1 VATLLGSVAA
11 FTVVLVLLIATVE
24 RFVSPN
30 SLPRA
35 VAAHRILPRPAAV
48 AAAVTL
54 MEAGL
59 AAAGAVAVAMPPGGW
74 LRPPVF
80 GGAALLFAGY
90 AGYSQRVRVS
100 RPGTPCGCSGGE
112 LPVTGW
118 VVTRACLL
126 AGVALLAAVLSG
138 SVLTVDRPGTPL
150 AVTLLAAAGF
160 AVLLWQ
166 LPAAMHLPAGRRP
179 AMIRE
184 RIS

>member
-1 VATLLGSVAA
+1 
-11 FTVVLVLLIATVE
+11 
-24 RFVSPN
+24 
-30 SLPRA
+30 
-35 VAAHRILPRPAAV
+35 
-48 AAAVTL
+48 
-54 MEAGL
+54 
-59 AAAGAVAVAMPPGGW
+59 
-74 LRPPVF
+74 
-80 GGAALLFAGY
+80 
-90 AGYSQRVRVS
+90 
-100 RPGTPCGCSGGE
+100 
-112 LPVTGW
+112 

-160 AVLLWQ
+160 AALLWQ